1 MVADLEERSD
11 GSRNVLWVLLEKGVM
26 EMLEGR
32 LVCTMRKVPR
42 SMMERTSET
51 SKQRERSKSVRS
63 LRGTNLREESEL
75 TREVCDFPKVL

>member
-11 GSRNVLWVLLEKGVM
+11 GSRNVLWKLFEKGVM
-26 EMLEGR
+26 EMLERR
-32 LVCTMRKVPR
+32 LVCTMGEMSR
-42 SMMERTSET
+42 SMVKRASET